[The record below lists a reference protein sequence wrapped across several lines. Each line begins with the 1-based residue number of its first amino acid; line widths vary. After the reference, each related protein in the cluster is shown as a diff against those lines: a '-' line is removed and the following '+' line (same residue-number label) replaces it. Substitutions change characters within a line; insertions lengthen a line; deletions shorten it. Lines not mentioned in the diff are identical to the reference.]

1 MVVEIKINGI
11 PEAQAILK
19 AQNYVK
25 LLQLDKAIHDAGG
38 FLLGEVVSS
47 IAGQRA
53 ETRSV
58 DTGRFMNSVTTDSDF
73 TQNFVSIVQSEIP
86 YADHLEFGT
95 SRMVARKHFRNSANR
110 NETKIL
116 EIVKQGIK

>member
-11 PEAQAILK
+11 PEAKAILK

-25 LLQLDKAIHDAGG
+25 LLLLDKAIHNAGG